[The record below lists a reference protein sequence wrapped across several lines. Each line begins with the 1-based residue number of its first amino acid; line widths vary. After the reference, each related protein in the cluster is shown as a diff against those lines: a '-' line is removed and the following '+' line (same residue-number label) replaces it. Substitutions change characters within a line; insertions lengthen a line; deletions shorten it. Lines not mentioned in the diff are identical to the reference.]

1 MVTKLI
7 EQHLSNSLIKKSL
20 SPKLPLVDLGFSEPC
35 GPDFVSILSFSL
47 FIVGPSAKYLPGGNA
62 DGLLSFRAFFLS

>member
-1 MVTKLI
+1 MI
-7 EQHLSNSLIKKSL
+7 F
-20 SPKLPLVDLGFSEPC
+20 PLVDLGFSEPC

>member
-1 MVTKLI
+1 MI
-7 EQHLSNSLIKKSL
+7 F
-20 SPKLPLVDLGFSEPC
+20 PLVDLGFSEPC

-47 FIVGPSAKYLPGGNA
+47 FIIVGPSAKYLPGGNA